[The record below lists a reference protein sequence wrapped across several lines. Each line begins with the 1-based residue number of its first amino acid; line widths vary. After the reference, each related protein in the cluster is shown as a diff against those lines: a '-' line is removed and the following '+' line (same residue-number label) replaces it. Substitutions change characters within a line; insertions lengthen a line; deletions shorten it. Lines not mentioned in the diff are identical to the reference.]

1 MCAPHS
7 ATIFTVAGQHPET
20 DTSFGTIS
28 PARDQDW
35 PQGKF
40 WPLLLK
46 LQSVWSSGIT
56 KRTPPPPPS
65 PHPSAPSLSSS
76 FPLETGGAS
85 SPRDVM
91 TAASAVSS
99 ALSLLAADRCLLKGN
114 IWDPLSSLKWRHRR
128 YSWTRLWPT
137 SKRSQRRWSRS
148 WRRKERSCTMSS
160 VSVENGEASVHP
172 CVYKNNRRT
181 SLCWLSGFHQP
192 VGHCSFFFFF
202 KCCDFAETDC
212 WPCIAF

>member
-1 MCAPHS
+1 MISSFLAVVIYSSQPRQLKMWKSVTFQMINLGSTFGFHFYGRRS
-7 ATIFTVAGQHPET
+7 ASWDVICHHLIGPW
-20 DTSFGTIS
+20 S
-28 PARDQDW
+28 
-35 PQGKF
+35 PQGNF
-40 WPLLLK
+40 WPLLQK

-56 KRTPPPPPS
+56 KRTTPH
-65 PHPSAPSLSSS
+65 PHPSASSLSSS

-85 SPRDVM
+85 PCDVM

-172 CVYKNNRRT
+172 CVYKNNRKT
-181 SLCWLSGFHQP
+181 SVLAQWFSATGRSL
-192 VGHCSFFFFF
+192 
-202 KCCDFAETDC
+202 
-212 WPCIAF
+212 